1 MARICRV
8 IQIQLQSDS
17 LRKKSI
23 DHNHDHRFTNKAL
36 FKLFNL
42 SAITV
47 TNISQSFLPVRGRQK
62 LTGIDMEENY
72 VTVAVCIRG
81 L

>member
-23 DHNHDHRFTNKAL
+23 DHNDHRFTNKAP

-62 LTGIDMEENY
+62 LTGIDMGENY